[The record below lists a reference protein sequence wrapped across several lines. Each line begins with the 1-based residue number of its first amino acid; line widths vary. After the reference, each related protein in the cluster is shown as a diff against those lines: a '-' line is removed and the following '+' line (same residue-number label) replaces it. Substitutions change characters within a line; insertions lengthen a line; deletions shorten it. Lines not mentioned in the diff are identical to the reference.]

1 MSTTLDLK
9 KKLIGKINQTD
20 NNELLE
26 EMIRIIE
33 NQEFDNI
40 IYQLSAEQT
49 IAVEEAQKQYKNG
62 EFISG
67 KQADKEVDEW
77 LDK

>member
-1 MSTTLDLK
+1 MSTLDLK

-26 EMIRIIE
+26 EMIRLVE
-33 NQEFDNI
+33 NHEIDNS
-40 IYQLSAEQT
+40 IYLLSTEQT

-62 EFISG
+62 NYISG

>member
-1 MSTTLDLK
+1 MSTLDLK

-26 EMIRIIE
+26 EMIRLVE
-33 NQEFDNI
+33 NHEIDNS
-40 IYQLSAEQT
+40 IYLLSTEQT

-62 EFISG
+62 NYTSG